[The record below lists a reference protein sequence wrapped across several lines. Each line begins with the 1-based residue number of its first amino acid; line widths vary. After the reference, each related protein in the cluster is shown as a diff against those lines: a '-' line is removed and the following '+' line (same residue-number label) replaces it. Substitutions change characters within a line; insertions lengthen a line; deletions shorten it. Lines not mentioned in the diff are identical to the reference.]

1 MIAEANEQLVFLLRL
16 LDDQMIPQTSPYPAE
31 RCFQYALFVS
41 NSPKMERIRIL
52 HPAAFL
58 DRRLHSWLG
67 KSTREREIRLVVHPS
82 ARAAGQLVPGIHKR
96 VRGGQC
102 FGDTQPTAVCR
113 ASRALDKSSKTSLC
127 SSAEIRS

>member
-58 DRRLHSWLG
+58 DRRL
-67 KSTREREIRLVVHPS
+67 
-82 ARAAGQLVPGIHKR
+82 Q
-96 VRGGQC
+96 
-102 FGDTQPTAVCR
+102 
-113 ASRALDKSSKTSLC
+113 SSKTSLC